1 MALDK
6 KYTIQL
12 LDNTYREIMD
22 SISADEKE
30 SCLDDINEILTA
42 IDDVQY
48 KIEILGE
55 DEDEE

>member
-1 MALDK
+1 MGLDK
-6 KYTIQL
+6 KYANQL
-12 LDNTYREIMD
+12 LDDAYQTIIE